1 MKKTI
6 LMLTMLLTGAS
17 LSGCIMN
24 FRGSGY
30 NYNGAD
36 KYRVFDGTVQD
47 DFTKLDIGWIS
58 GDVTVVRGDSFGITE
73 IIDGN
78 DAPEYR
84 MHYRFDGKTLKI
96 RYAASGTK
104 LISGM
109 KKSLKI
115 VVPYDLDKIKIDSVS
130 AQVAVEGITAD
141 DVDIETVSG
150 AAVLSDVNVH
160 SIDIDTVS
168 GNVSV
173 KPGTGTREIDA
184 NTVSGSVVAVLN
196 ENSSFTAKF
205 NSVSG
210 RFSSEIPTAVNGK
223 YYIAGDGSAIEID
236 CNTVSG
242 SFVIKR
248 G

>member
-1 MKKTI
+1 M
-6 LMLTMLLTGAS
+6 
-17 LSGCIMN
+17 
-24 FRGSGY
+24 
-30 NYNGAD
+30 
-36 KYRVFDGTVQD
+36 
-47 DFTKLDIGWIS
+47 
-58 GDVTVVRGDSFGITE
+58 
-73 IIDGN
+73 
-78 DAPEYR
+78 
-84 MHYRFDGKTLKI
+84 
-96 RYAASGTK
+96 
-104 LISGM
+104 
-109 KKSLKI
+109 
-115 VVPYDLDKIKIDSVS
+115 
-130 AQVAVEGITAD
+130 
-141 DVDIETVSG
+141 
-150 AAVLSDVNVH
+150 SDVNAH

-168 GNVSV
+168 GNVSA

>member
-1 MKKTI
+1 
-6 LMLTMLLTGAS
+6 
-17 LSGCIMN
+17 
-24 FRGSGY
+24 
-30 NYNGAD
+30 
-36 KYRVFDGTVQD
+36 
-47 DFTKLDIGWIS
+47 
-58 GDVTVVRGDSFGITE
+58 
-73 IIDGN
+73 
-78 DAPEYR
+78 
-84 MHYRFDGKTLKI
+84 
-96 RYAASGTK
+96 
-104 LISGM
+104 M

-141 DVDIETVSG
+141 DVDIRTVSG
-150 AAVLSDVNVH
+150 AVVLSDVNAH

-210 RFSSEIPTAVNGK
+210 RFSSEIPTAVNGN

>member
-1 MKKTI
+1 
-6 LMLTMLLTGAS
+6 MLTMLLTGAS

-36 KYRVFDGTVQD
+36 KYRVFDGAVQG

-104 LISGM
+104 LILPSPASVPSTLF
-109 KKSLKI
+109 KSLAE
-115 VVPYDLDKIKIDSVS
+115 P
-130 AQVAVEGITAD
+130 
-141 DVDIETVSG
+141 
-150 AAVLSDVNVH
+150 
-160 SIDIDTVS
+160 
-168 GNVSV
+168 
-173 KPGTGTREIDA
+173 
-184 NTVSGSVVAVLN
+184 
-196 ENSSFTAKF
+196 SFLT
-205 NSVSG
+205 SPP
-210 RFSSEIPTAVNGK
+210 I
-223 YYIAGDGSAIEID
+223 
-236 CNTVSG
+236 
-242 SFVIKR
+242 
-248 G
+248 

>member
-1 MKKTI
+1 
-6 LMLTMLLTGAS
+6 
-17 LSGCIMN
+17 
-24 FRGSGY
+24 
-30 NYNGAD
+30 
-36 KYRVFDGTVQD
+36 
-47 DFTKLDIGWIS
+47 
-58 GDVTVVRGDSFGITE
+58 
-73 IIDGN
+73 
-78 DAPEYR
+78 
-84 MHYRFDGKTLKI
+84 
-96 RYAASGTK
+96 
-104 LISGM
+104 M

-115 VVPYDLDKIKIDSVS
+115 VVPYDLDKIDIDSVS

-141 DVDIETVSG
+141 DVDIKTVSG
-150 AAVLSDVNVH
+150 AADLSDVTAH

-173 KPGTGTREIDA
+173 KPGTGTGEIDA

-223 YYIAGDGSAIEID
+223 YYIAGDGSTIEID

-242 SFVIKR
+242 SFAIKR

>member
-1 MKKTI
+1 
-6 LMLTMLLTGAS
+6 MLLTGAS

-115 VVPYDLDKIKIDSVS
+115 VVPYNLDKINIDSVS

-141 DVDIETVSG
+141 DVDIRTVSG
-150 AAVLSDVNVH
+150 AAVLSDVNAH

-168 GNVSV
+168 APE
-173 KPGTGTREIDA
+173 PGRSMPTPFPEALWQCLMRIHR
-184 NTVSGSVVAVLN
+184 LRQ
-196 ENSSFTAKF
+196 SSI
-205 NSVSG
+205 
-210 RFSSEIPTAVNGK
+210 R
-223 YYIAGDGSAIEID
+223 
-236 CNTVSG
+236 
-242 SFVIKR
+242 
-248 G
+248 